1 MNHAQLLRANK
12 LQEDLIKA
20 SLLPYSILRST
31 QFFEFIAGVVQDG
44 SRSDV
49 VIPPAFIQPVS
60 GLDVAEAL
68 ADIVTGKP
76 QNRIV
81 ELAGPERFWLSDL
94 ASEVRDGARIA
105 KLRFEDWLRE
115 SLQPSAP
122 PSASRVIGD
131 RLSRL
136 DLDPSCW

>member
-31 QFFEFIAGVVQDG
+31 QFLEFIAGVVQDG

-115 SLQPSAP
+115 SLQPSARP
-122 PSASRVIGD
+122 FGIAGD
-131 RLSRL
+131 RR
-136 DLDPSCW
+136 P